1 MSDIKKSENV
11 RPDEPGSSEIER
23 VRAATSRVDEATR
36 AARRARVAAA
46 DALRARARRRSR
58 SLRNG
63 LACAVV
69 LVVCGLVAI
78 VVLAVVDHRQDER
91 AAGQRDAL
99 NAARGAV
106 TAMLTAT
113 PKDATGYADRII
125 ANSTGAEHD
134 RLSRAR
140 DALVAAVSSTETGM
154 SGRVIAAGLIS
165 DPTSTSDGARADAL
179 VTAQASDPAL
189 LGADPDTDV
198 LTVRL
203 LLQRVGGTWKT
214 AEVVVK

>member
-1 MSDIKKSENV
+1 MSDIKKSESG
-11 RPDEPGSSEIER
+11 EPGSSDNER
-23 VRAATSRVDEATR
+23 VRAAASRVDEATLT
-36 AARRARVAAA
+36 ARRARIAAA

-58 SLRNG
+58 SLRIG
-63 LACAVV
+63 LSCAAA

-78 VVLAVVDHRQDER
+78 TVLAVVDHRQDER
-91 AAGQRDAL
+91 AAGQHAAL
-99 NAARGAV
+99 TAARDAV

-134 RLSRAR
+134 RLSKAR
-140 DALVAAVSSTETGM
+140 DALIAAGSSAENGM
-154 SGRVIAAGLIS
+154 SGRGIAAGLIS

-179 VTAQASDPAL
+179 VTTQASDPAL

-203 LLQRVGGTWKT
+203 LLERVGRTWKT

>member
-1 MSDIKKSENV
+1 MSDIKKSENG
-11 RPDEPGSSEIER
+11 EPGSSDNER

-36 AARRARVAAA
+36 AARRARIAAA
-46 DALRARARRRSR
+46 DALRARARRRSC
-58 SLRNG
+58 SLRIG
-63 LACAVV
+63 LACAAV
-69 LVVCGLVAI
+69 LIVCGLVAI
-78 VVLAVVDHRQDER
+78 AVLAVVDHRQDER
-91 AAGQRDAL
+91 AAGQRAAL

-113 PKDATGYADRII
+113 PKDAAGYADRII
-125 ANSTGAEHD
+125 ANSTGAERD
-134 RLSRAR
+134 RLSKAR
-140 DALVAAVSSTETGM
+140 DALVAAVSSAETGM

-203 LLQRVGGTWKT
+203 SLQRVGGTWKT

>member
-11 RPDEPGSSEIER
+11 RPDEPGSSENER
-23 VRAATSRVDEATR
+23 VLAAASRVDEATR
-36 AARRARVAAA
+36 TARRARIAAA

-58 SLRNG
+58 SLRIG
-63 LACAVV
+63 LACAAV
-69 LVVCGLVAI
+69 LIVCGLVAI
-78 VVLAVVDHRQDER
+78 AVLAVVDHRQDER

-134 RLSRAR
+134 RLSKAR

-154 SGRVIAAGLIS
+154 SGWVIAAGLIS

-203 LLQRVGGTWKT
+203 SLQRVGGTWKT

>member
-1 MSDIKKSENV
+1 MSDIGKSEKA
-11 RPDEPGSSEIER
+11 RSDESGSSENER
-23 VRAATSRVDEATR
+23 VLVAAARVDEATR
-36 AARRARVAAA
+36 TARRARIDAA

-58 SLRNG
+58 SMRIG
-63 LACAVV
+63 LACAAA
-69 LVVCGLVAI
+69 LVVCGLVALT
-78 VVLAVVDHRQDER
+78 VLAVVDHGQDER
-91 AAGQRDAL
+91 AAGQHAAL
-99 NAARGAV
+99 TAARDAV

-134 RLSRAR
+134 RLSKAR
-140 DALVAAVSSTETGM
+140 DALIAAVSSAENGM

-203 LLQRVGGTWKT
+203 LLERVGGTWKT